1 MDDAPLQAEAEGRRR
16 GAARAWDRLLNAL
29 NAADA
34 AGHRWEH
41 LAAVVDMGGA
51 DALYALCDALFRDS
65 ALARSPGLSW
75 VFAGRLIALRKPGDE
90 PDRRRGGERMI

>member
-34 AGHRWEH
+34 AGHVAYAALLARQLLASCAPPPAGPPLLAAPALA
-41 LAAVVDMGGA
+41 LAAVA
-51 DALYALCDALFRDS
+51 
-65 ALARSPGLSW
+65 
-75 VFAGRLIALRKPGDE
+75 AG
-90 PDRRRGGERMI
+90 